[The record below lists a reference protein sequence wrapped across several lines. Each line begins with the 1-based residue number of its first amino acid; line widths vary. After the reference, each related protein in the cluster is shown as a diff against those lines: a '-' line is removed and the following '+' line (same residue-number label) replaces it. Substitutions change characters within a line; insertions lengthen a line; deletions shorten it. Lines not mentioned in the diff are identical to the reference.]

1 MRRPEIYI
9 ATLLLFAAPAF
20 ADRSAFHAGDLIT
33 DFGRIA
39 EVETN
44 YPIPGDAR
52 FRISFDVSKQ
62 AEAGELNRNF
72 ESAARFLNMHA
83 AAGIDPK
90 QIEITIVVHGGAS
103 KELLSAD
110 AYAVR
115 FDANSANVA
124 LIETLLDHNVQFVL
138 CGQSAAYHDVAN
150 ADLVPGVRTALSAM
164 TAHALLQ
171 QQGFTLNPF

>member
-1 MRRPEIYI
+1 MRRVHFLI
-9 ATLLLFAAPAF
+9 ATLLWFATPAL

-33 DFGRIA
+33 DFGPIA
-39 EVETN
+39 DVEAN
-44 YPIPGDAR
+44 FPIPNDAV

-62 AEAGELNRNF
+62 ADPGELNRNF

-83 AAGIDPK
+83 AAGVDPD
-90 QIEITIVVHGGAS
+90 QIEIAIVVHGGAS
-103 KELLSAD
+103 KDLLSAD
-110 AYAVR
+110 AYNAR
-115 FDANSANVA
+115 FETDNANAA

-150 ADLVPGVRTALSAM
+150 AHLIPGVKVALSAM